1 MSQFLPVLAAVN
13 STDALVTF
21 LIYSTAVL
29 GLALASHYVLSKTNF
44 MDDYFLGSRGLGP
57 WAFMLTFAATSA
69 SAGSFAGF
77 PSLVY
82 AHGWVVA
89 LWIAGYM
96 TVPLVSMGLLGKR
109 INRVARQAGAITLPD
124 LLFARFGSR
133 AVSIIA
139 TVLLVSLLSLFLV
152 PQFKLGSIILLEL
165 LANVKVWQQTVL
177 AFGDVTSQ
185 IPLIAHVDPGYLLG
199 LLVFSLTVV
208 AYTSVG
214 GFRAVVWTDMLQG
227 IVMFFGVIALL
238 VLVIIQVG
246 GLGNAT
252 RTLAEI
258 TPPQLVQLELR
269 GTTDSAPR
277 FIPSETWITLG
288 DGDDQRLFR
297 INESARIPA
306 DGAVSSRIK
315 AVEIT
320 GEFEKNMR
328 LEQIAGKPD
337 VMLPESIAVTVA
349 EEKAYRGGADRKGAY
364 IMAPGPS
371 ENSEAG
377 FLPLTIAFS
386 FFVFWTFGAAGQP
399 GNKVRLMAFD
409 STRTL
414 KKAMALL
421 VVYYGGIYFSLVVIF
436 SCGRLLVP
444 ALDQTPDRIMPV
456 LSMTVA
462 NNAGIPWLAG
472 ILIAAPFAAAMSTV
486 DSFMLMISSSLVRD
500 VYQRE
505 FNPDVSEKTTKTL
518 SYVCTAGI
526 GVLVMLAAIN
536 PPRFLQV
543 VIIFA
548 ASGLAS
554 VYLMPVFLALFWPR
568 FNSAGAIAGML
579 GGLAV
584 CMLLYIIGYVTA
596 YLGGV
601 TSLSAMSPLKPLGFD
616 PMVWGIAGSGAIAVI
631 AALATP
637 PPADENVRKFF

>member
-1 MSQFLPVLAAVN
+1 MSDSLLVLAAVS
-13 STDALVTF
+13 STEALITF
-21 LIYSTAVL
+21 ILYSTAVL

-44 MDDYFLGSRGLGP
+44 MADYFLGSRGLGP

-77 PSLVY
+77 PALVY
-82 AHGWVVA
+82 AHGWIVA

-109 INRVARQAGAITLPD
+109 INRVARQAESITLPD
-124 LLFARFGSR
+124 LMYARLGNR
-133 AVSIIA
+133 AVSIVA
-139 TVLLVSLLSLFLV
+139 TILLVSLLSLFLV

-165 LANVKVWQQTVL
+165 LANVKIWQQTVL
-177 AFGDVTSQ
+177 AFGDLTSG

-199 LLVFSLTVV
+199 LFIFSLTVV

-238 VLVIIQVG
+238 ILVIVQVG

-258 TPPQLVQLELR
+258 TPPHLAQLELR
-269 GTTDSAPR
+269 AVDDSAPR
-277 FIPSETWITLG
+277 FIPSETWITLA
-288 DGDDQRLFR
+288 DEDEERLFR
-297 INESARIPA
+297 INEAARIPA
-306 DGAVSSRIK
+306 DGQPSSRIK
-315 AVEIT
+315 AVEIR
-320 GEFEKNMR
+320 GDFEKDMR
-328 LEQIAGKPD
+328 LKQIAGTPEVILPD
-337 VMLPESIAVTVA
+337 TIAVEVL
-349 EEKAYRGGADRKGAY
+349 ESKSYRGGADQKGAY

-377 FLPLTIAFS
+377 FLPLTLAFS
-386 FFVFWTFGAAGQP
+386 FFLFWTFGGAGQP

-409 STRTL
+409 STKTL

-436 SCGRLLVP
+436 SVGRILVP

-486 DSFMLMISSSLVRD
+486 DSLMLMISSSLVRD

-505 FNPDVSEKTTKTL
+505 FNPGVSEKTTKTL

-543 VIIFA
+543 VIILA
-548 ASGLAS
+548 AGALAS
-554 VYLMPVFLALFWPR
+554 VFLMPIFLALFWPR
-568 FNSAGAIAGML
+568 FNAAGAIAGML

-584 CMLLYIIGYVTA
+584 CLLLYIIGYVSA

-616 PMVWGIAGSGAIAVI
+616 PMVWGILGSGTIAAIATLV
-631 AALATP
+631 TP
-637 PPADENVRKFF
+637 PPPQEIVRKFF